1 MFSAKQSSHPLLM
14 YKTLLNLGE
23 PCVVGVAV
31 RALMVHKVEWRLSFL
46 LTVITQ
52 DHLQSWTSC
61 QTS

>member
-1 MFSAKQSSHPLLM
+1 M